1 MAVIGFSN
9 WFMSQVITPKL
20 STIDQQTTEMGKIF
34 SSLLEEMNCHK
45 RSRFYSKNNRIRY
58 IRNYTRI
65 LTENK
70 IISFQKIE
78 ISFRPW
84 SLVLLRPNFE
94 DYFKSFFRDFFPV
107 FLSLTKDQD

>member
-1 MAVIGFSN
+1 VGALSYLNDNKIKIPEQKAVIGFSN

-20 STIDQQTTEMGKIF
+20 STIDQPSHEMGKIF
-34 SSLLEEMNCHK
+34 SSLLEKMNCH
-45 RSRFYSKNNRIRY
+45 RESLLLKNNRIRY

-78 ISFRPW
+78 ISF
-84 SLVLLRPNFE
+84 
-94 DYFKSFFRDFFPV
+94 
-107 FLSLTKDQD
+107 

>member
-1 MAVIGFSN
+1 VGALSYLNDNKIKIPEQMAVIGFSN

-20 STIDQQTTEMGKIF
+20 STIDQPQKWEKSF
-34 SSLLEEMNCHK
+34 HLLLEEMNCH
-45 RSRFYSKNNRIRY
+45 RGSRLPKNNRIRY

-78 ISFRPW
+78 ISF
-84 SLVLLRPNFE
+84 
-94 DYFKSFFRDFFPV
+94 
-107 FLSLTKDQD
+107 